1 MRYAPC
7 IAGLIEAQTS
17 RRAHLQIHEAY
28 SYRSGLDKGNEA
40 VHLFLV
46 IYALLYRSGV
56 ERDSTISMVRL

>member
-28 SYRSGLDKGNEA
+28 SNRSGLDKGNDI
-40 VHLFLV
+40 HLFLV

-56 ERDSTISMVRL
+56 ERDSKISMVRL